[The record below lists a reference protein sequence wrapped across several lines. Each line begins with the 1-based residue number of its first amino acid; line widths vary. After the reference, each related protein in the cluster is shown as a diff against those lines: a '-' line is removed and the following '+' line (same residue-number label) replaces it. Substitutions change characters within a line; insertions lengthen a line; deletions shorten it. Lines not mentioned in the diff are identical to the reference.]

1 MTRETKIGL
10 LVGLAFIIVIGILLS
25 DHINSST
32 DPVRAEVT
40 NAFDNVEK
48 SVGAPDSRQPAGK
61 DYVVAPQR
69 VVPQNPI
76 PTQSDAQAR
85 QNPTTGGQTPIEIP
99 QGKDASSVQLP
110 RVAGPTNPQPE
121 PPVVQPPVN
130 TGSDN
135 TQVASN
141 NDQANVAPPPAGI
154 PGDIARAA
162 RERNEDI
169 VIPGTGAPV
178 GISPGPT
185 LKPEPAPPVA
195 SNVRQV
201 KAEEGDTVSKLAAK
215 YMGGN
220 TKANRQAIINANPSV
235 GPDGSKVFAG
245 RSYQIPVASTSNSA
259 TSATVVAPAQAPA
272 PAPAAPVEPK
282 PVVAQTPAPATPP
295 GVTWYTVREN
305 DNLWKIASE
314 QLGSGTRWTEI
325 KELNALKSDDV
336 RVNMRLKLPPKT
348 VASNN

>member
-32 DPVRAEVT
+32 DPVRADT
-40 NAFDNVEK
+40 TSAFDNVER
-48 SVGAPDSRQPAGK
+48 SVSAPDSRQPAGK

-76 PTQSDAQAR
+76 PTQTDAQAR
-85 QNPTTGGQTPIEIP
+85 QTTGAGGQTLIEISP
-99 QGKDASSVQLP
+99 GKDASSVQLP
-110 RVAGPTNPQPE
+110 ARNAVNPQPE
-121 PPVVQPPVN
+121 PPVAQSPVN

-135 TQVASN
+135 SQVASN
-141 NDQANVAPPPAGI
+141 NEQSNVAPPAGV
-154 PGDIARAA
+154 PGDLVRAA
-162 RERNEDI
+162 RDQHEDLE
-169 VIPGTGAPV
+169 VPGGAPV

-185 LKPEPAPPVA
+185 IQPQPAPPVA
-195 SNVRQV
+195 SNIRQI

-235 GPDGSKVFAG
+235 GADGSKVFAG
-245 RSYQIPVASTSNSA
+245 RTYQIPTADASA
-259 TSATVVAPAQAPA
+259 APKAAAPA
-272 PAPAAPVEPK
+272 PQQPVADEPRPVVVQNPAPV
-282 PVVAQTPAPATPP
+282 ATPP
-295 GVTWYTVREN
+295 GVTWYTVKEN
-305 DNLWKIASE
+305 DNLWKIAAE

-336 RVNMRLKLPPKT
+336 RVNMRLKLPAKT
-348 VASNN
+348 VATSN

>member
-40 NAFDNVEK
+40 NAFDNVER

-69 VVPQNPI
+69 VVPQNPV
-76 PTQSDAQAR
+76 PTQSDLQAR
-85 QNPTTGGQTPIEIP
+85 QTPATGGQTLIEISP
-99 QGKDASSVQLP
+99 GKDPSSVQLP
-110 RVAGPTNPQPE
+110 RVAGPVNPQPE
-121 PPVVQPPVN
+121 PPVSQPPVN
-130 TGSDN
+130 INPDN
-135 TQVASN
+135 PQVASGN
-141 NDQANVAPPPAGI
+141 EQSNLSPPPAGVSRDLI
-154 PGDIARAA
+154 NVARDH
-162 RERNEDI
+162 NEEI
-169 VIPGTGAPV
+169 VIPGNGAPV

-185 LKPEPAPPVA
+185 IKPQPAPPVA
-195 SNVRQV
+195 GNTRQV

-220 TKANRQAIINANPSV
+220 TKTNRQAIIAANPSV
-235 GPDGSKVFAG
+235 GADGSKVFAG
-245 RSYQIPVASTSNSA
+245 RSYVIPVANASANAIPA
-259 TSATVVAPAQAPA
+259 TSAPQPA
-272 PAPAAPVEPK
+272 PAPADPP
-282 PVVAQTPAPATPP
+282 PVVIKNPAPEATPP
-295 GVTWYTVREN
+295 GVTWYTVKEN
-305 DNLWKIASE
+305 DNLWKIAAD

-325 KELNALKSDDV
+325 KELNGLKSDDV

>member
-25 DHINSST
+25 DHINSAT
-32 DPVRAEVT
+32 DPVRADT
-40 NAFDNVEK
+40 TSALGNVEQ

-61 DYVVAPQR
+61 DYVIAPQR
-69 VVPQNPI
+69 VVPQNPV
-76 PTQSDAQAR
+76 PTAPETQAR
-85 QNPTTGGQTPIEIP
+85 QTPVTGGQTPIEVP
-99 QGKDASSVQLP
+99 PGRDPSSVQLP
-110 RVAGPTNPQPE
+110 SRVVGPVNPQPD
-121 PPVVQPPVN
+121 PTIVQSPVN

-135 TQVASN
+135 PPVASN
-141 NDQANVAPPPAGI
+141 NEQSNVAAPPAAI
-154 PGDIARAA
+154 PRELSNAA
-162 RERNEDI
+162 RDRNEEL
-169 VIPGTGAPV
+169 VVPGGPSV

-185 LKPEPAPPVA
+185 IKPEPAPQVA
-195 SNVRQV
+195 SAVRQV

-215 YMGGN
+215 YMGAN

-245 RSYQIPVASTSNSA
+245 RTYQIPSA
-259 TSATVVAPAQAPA
+259 DTSATAKVATPAPQPA
-272 PAPAAPVEPK
+272 PASVDPP
-282 PVVAQTPAPATPP
+282 PVVIKNPPAEATPP
-295 GVTWYTVREN
+295 GVTWYTVKEN
-305 DNLWKIASE
+305 DNLWKIAAE

-325 KELNALKSDDV
+325 KELNGLKTDDV

>member
-40 NAFDNVEK
+40 NAFDNVER

-69 VVPQNPI
+69 VVPQNPV

-85 QNPTTGGQTPIEIP
+85 QTPATGGQTLIEISP
-99 QGKDASSVQLP
+99 GKDPSSVQLP
-110 RVAGPTNPQPE
+110 RVAGPVNPQPE
-121 PPVVQPPVN
+121 PPVGQSPVN

-135 TQVASN
+135 PQVASN
-141 NDQANVAPPPAGI
+141 NEQANVTSPTGVPRDLVNVAH
-154 PGDIARAA
+154 DH
-162 RERNEDI
+162 NEEI
-169 VIPGTGAPV
+169 VIPGNGAPV

-185 LKPEPAPPVA
+185 IKPQPAPPVA
-195 SNVRQV
+195 SNTRQV

-235 GPDGSKVFAG
+235 GADGSKVFAG
-245 RSYQIPVASTSNSA
+245 RSYVIPVATASVSPAIA
-259 TSATVVAPAQAPA
+259 TPAPQAPPA
-272 PAPAAPVEPK
+272 PADPP
-282 PVVAQTPAPATPP
+282 PVVIKNPAPEATPP
-295 GVTWYTVREN
+295 GVTWYTVKEN
-305 DNLWKIASE
+305 DNLWKIAAD

-325 KELNALKSDDV
+325 KELNNLKTDDV
-336 RVNMRLKLPPKT
+336 RVNMRLKLPAKS